1 MTQKIP
7 DTAHYDKC
15 RKRLELHEQLFTARA
30 VLMFILTVSNAL
42 FNQFGSGSFEFLFS
56 GLRGLTAAFPLAIL
70 SLLSGLVIIALV
82 IAAREKRLFL
92 IFAVVL
98 TAILAFLKLLFL
110 PVAIVFF
117 IAELTLFLQLADLD
131 VLKTKEG
138 YPQFNIRFT
147 EQKAAGCD
155 YKPPY
160 DISSR
165 TEEMPEIG
173 DIPDNIDTQE
183 DTI

>member
-1 MTQKIP
+1 MTQQIP
-7 DTAHYDKC
+7 DTSHYDKC

-30 VLMFILTVSNAL
+30 VLLVILTLSNAL
-42 FNQFGSGSFEFLFS
+42 FVQLGSGSLELLFA
-56 GLRGLTAAFPLAIL
+56 GLRGLTAALPMAVL
-70 SLLSGLVIIALV
+70 SLLFGLGITALV

-92 IFAVVL
+92 VFAVLL
-98 TAILAFLKLLFL
+98 TAIITFFKLLFL
-110 PVAIVFF
+110 PIAIIFF
-117 IAELTLFLQLADLD
+117 IAELTLFIQLADLD

-173 DIPDNIDTQE
+173 DISDIIDTQE